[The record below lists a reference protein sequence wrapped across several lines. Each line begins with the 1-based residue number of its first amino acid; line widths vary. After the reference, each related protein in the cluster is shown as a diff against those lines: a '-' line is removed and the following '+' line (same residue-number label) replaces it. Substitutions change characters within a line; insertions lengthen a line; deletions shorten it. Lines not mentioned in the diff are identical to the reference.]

1 MKAKMTVVDCATADG
16 VFIVVGTKAEVRKA
30 ICENTAEWLHL
41 KVLGEGFAIR
51 DVDILNAPRQILLVG
66 DEREVETEPET
77 PQQGAK
83 PGHVTLG

>member
-1 MKAKMTVVDCATADG
+1 MSKLTVVDCATADG
-16 VFIVVGTKAEVRKA
+16 VLIVIGTKTEVRKA
-30 ICENTAEWLHL
+30 ICESTADWLHL

-51 DVDILNAPRQILLVG
+51 DVDVLNAPRQILLVG

-77 PQQGAK
+77 VPQGAK